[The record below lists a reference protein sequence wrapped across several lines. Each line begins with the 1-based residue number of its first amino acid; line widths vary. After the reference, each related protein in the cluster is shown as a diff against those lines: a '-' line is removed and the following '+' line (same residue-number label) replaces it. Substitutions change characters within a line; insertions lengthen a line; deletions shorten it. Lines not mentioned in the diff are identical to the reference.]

1 MHPATQRKNSLNLQ
15 GGALD
20 IATVLRALPSIAV
33 LLLLLALASSCSNI
47 KGARPNVDLGEESNG
62 KEISLHV
69 GEMFTVR
76 LPENPT
82 TGYTWRLDKDGSPV
96 CSKVGDSFSPPADS
110 RMGSPGTHEWR
121 FRAEKPGAA
130 TIEMRLSRK
139 WNGDSATRSFVLRLL
154 VPSS

>member
-20 IATVLRALPSIAV
+20 IATVLRALPGIAV
-33 LLLLLALASSCSNI
+33 VLLLALALSCSNV
-47 KGARPNVDLGEESNG
+47 KGARNNLDLGEESNG
-62 KEISLHV
+62 KQISPNV
-69 GEMFTVR
+69 GDIFTVR

-96 CSKVGDSFSPPADS
+96 CSKVGDSFSPPANS

-130 TIEMRLSRK
+130 TIEMQLSRK
-139 WNGDSATRSFVLRLL
+139 WNGNSVTRSFALRLL